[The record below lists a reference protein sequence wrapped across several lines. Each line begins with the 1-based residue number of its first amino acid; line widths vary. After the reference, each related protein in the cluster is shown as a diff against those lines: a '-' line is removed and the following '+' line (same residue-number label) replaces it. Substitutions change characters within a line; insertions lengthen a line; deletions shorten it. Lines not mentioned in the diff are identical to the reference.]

1 MTNPTSSTPF
11 SYQVGGSLPA
21 EYRGYV
27 ERQADRELY
36 DRLKSG
42 EYCFVFNSRQMGK
55 SSLRVRVMQKLAAEG
70 VACAV
75 IDPQTRG
82 TSLSEDQWYAGTIKR
97 LIDDLH
103 LQEKIDFSSWW
114 KDLAAQSISAVE
126 RFTYFIDRVLLAE
139 LSQDVVIFVEEID
152 NLLSLKFD
160 TDGFFILIRSFF
172 ERRAEDLRYR
182 RLTFA
187 FLGVATP
194 SDLIVSKHSLAF
206 NIGRAVEMSGF
217 QLQEAQPL
225 MQGLV
230 GKVDDP
236 QAVLQAVLYWTGGQ
250 PFLTQRVL
258 NLVVQEADLRLS
270 PPDLVAQVV
279 TSQLIDNWEA
289 QDVPPHLKTI
299 RDRIL
304 RSDERLRG
312 RLLGIYQQV
321 LDAEPPPLP
330 IPPLSPSPPL
340 SSRKEGGIIADESYE
355 QIQLRLTG
363 LVVKREGR
371 LKVYN
376 PIYAQVFNG
385 QWVAR
390 ALADLRPGFYGEAFK
405 AWQEAQEEQK
415 ESFLLRG
422 QALRDAETWAKGKR
436 LSKEDERFL
445 DDSQDVEK
453 RDMERR
459 FAAETE
465 ANQILT
471 AAREQA
477 ETELET
483 ANQALL
489 ETREESDKI
498 IKKANRRNKLSLL
511 GALGAIAIAAI
522 AVPISIKAVDDLKIA
537 RQDVQ
542 EAEGEKKQLEQDK
555 DQLNK
560 DKISLNRSL
569 EQTKTNKKQ
578 ADINAQKAKQ
588 LQLEAEQKLKQVNQN
603 LVAEKKH
610 LKQVTEIAQVT
621 IKAKEQQVQEVEK
634 QFTEATKN
642 TQDARNE
649 SKIAREE
656 KQQAQTQLL
665 EAQTQISEAQT
676 QLSEA
681 QTQLSEAQTQI
692 SEAQTQLNSVKDS
705 VSQTLA
711 LLDEVRNQVEVP
723 TERDSRILVTVKVDV
738 RQLTLTHQRLQATA
752 QSIGISIEKVSP
764 RSNISSIN
772 NLGANY
778 ANLGEYEKAIA
789 FYQQALDM
797 SRKIGDHLA
806 ESSNI
811 NNLAALYSVLGR
823 YGEAEPLLKQALTIR
838 KQKLGDNHPDTAAS
852 LNNLAELYRVQGRYS
867 EAEPLYKE
875 ALAIS
880 KQQLGDNHPLT
891 VAILNNLAALYDSQ
905 GRYSE
910 AGPLYKEALA
920 ISKQQL
926 GDNHPDVAQSLNNL
940 AELYLSQGRYSEAE
954 PILKQSL
961 AIRKQQLGD
970 NHPDVAQSLNNL
982 AELYLSQGRYSEAEP
997 LYKEALFIFKQQLGD
1012 NHPSTAT
1019 SLNNLAFLYQYQGR
1033 YSEAEPLYKE
1043 ALFIF
1048 KQQLGNNHPSTAASL
1063 NNLAFLY
1070 RIQGRYSEA
1079 EPLLKQ
1085 SLAIRKQQLGDN
1097 HPDVAQSLNN
1107 LAELYLSQG
1116 RYSEAEPLLKQS
1128 LAIRKQQLGDNH
1140 PDTAQS
1146 LNNLAEL
1153 YLSQGRYSEAE
1164 PLLKQSL
1171 AIRKQQL
1178 GDNHPDTAQS
1188 LNNLAELYLSQGRY
1202 SEAEPLLKQSLAIR
1216 KQQLGD
1222 NHPDT
1227 AQSLNN
1233 LAGLYQSQ
1241 GRYSEAEPLYKEALF
1256 IFKQQL
1262 GNNHPDVA
1270 QTLNNLATLYWNQGK
1285 YPEAD
1290 ELFSQGLQVEE
1301 YNFSQNLIA
1310 GDEFQKQAYIAIY
1323 SGTIDTVISRSLQS
1337 IPNNSEA
1344 TRLALKT
1351 ILQRK
1356 GRILDVL
1363 SNSLQILRQQVND
1376 PQSQELL
1383 TQFIATRTQ
1392 YANLIF
1398 EKLEDFP
1405 SPEIYRQ
1412 KLAELDTKAKQL
1424 EDQIS
1429 RRSAEFRSLS
1439 QPITLEGIQKLIPA
1453 NAALVE
1459 IVRYQPFNPKAP
1471 ENQRFGNPRY
1481 AVYILY
1487 PNGDIKAKDLGE
1499 AKPIDDKLIYFRDNL
1514 ADAKTPL
1521 PQLQKSAR
1529 QLDETLMQPIRQLLG
1544 NTKTILLSPD
1554 AALNLIPFEAL
1565 VDENNQYLVENYH
1578 ITYLTSGRD
1587 LLRLKD
1593 KFASQQSPL
1602 IVADPFYGKAG
1613 EKVALTLSEFTF
1625 PGLPGTEEEAKAI
1638 KNILPQATVLTGSQ
1652 ATENAVKQ
1660 AKKPHILHIATHGF
1674 FKPERNPG
1682 ERNSPLQGER
1692 NVIENPLLRSGL
1704 ILAGVTIGQSAG
1716 DDGILTALE
1725 ITGLNLVGTKLVVLS
1740 GSKTGLGDISVG
1752 EGIYGLRR
1760 AFVIAGAESQLISLW
1775 NVSDQATKDLMVAYY
1790 GRLIKGEG
1798 RSEALRQIQLEML
1811 KSENY
1816 QHPFYWASF
1825 IISGDWTPMEF
1836 SSSP

>member
-194 SDLIVSKHSLAF
+194 SDLIVSKRSSAF

-321 LDAEPPPLP
+321 LDAEPPPL
-330 IPPLSPSPPL
+330 

-355 QIQLRLTG
+355 QLQLRLTG

-422 QALRDAETWAKGKR
+422 QALREAETWAKGKR

-459 FAAETE
+459 LAAETE

-665 EAQTQISEAQT
+665 EAQTQ
-676 QLSEA
+676 L
-681 QTQLSEAQTQI
+681 
-692 SEAQTQLNSVKDS
+692 SEAQTQLNSV
-705 VSQTLA
+705 LA
-711 LLDEVRNQVEVP
+711 SLNGVRNQVGV
-723 TERDSRILVTVKVDV
+723 
-738 RQLTLTHQRLQATA
+738 
-752 QSIGISIEKVSP
+752 
-764 RSNISSIN
+764 
-772 NLGANY
+772 
-778 ANLGEYEKAIA
+778 
-789 FYQQALDM
+789 
-797 SRKIGDHLA
+797 
-806 ESSNI
+806 
-811 NNLAALYSVLGR
+811 
-823 YGEAEPLLKQALTIR
+823 
-838 KQKLGDNHPDTAAS
+838 
-852 LNNLAELYRVQGRYS
+852 S
-867 EAEPLYKE
+867 EAELLLQQS
-875 ALAIS
+875 LAI
-880 KQQLGDNHPLT
+880 
-891 VAILNNLAALYDSQ
+891 
-905 GRYSE
+905 R
-910 AGPLYKEALA
+910 
-920 ISKQQL
+920 KQQL

-954 PILKQSL
+954 PLLQQSLAIRKQQLGDNHPDVAQSLNNLAELYLSQGRYSESKPLLQQSL

-997 LYKEALFIFKQQLGD
+997 LYKQAL
-1012 NHPSTAT
+1012 T
-1019 SLNNLAFLYQYQGR
+1019 
-1033 YSEAEPLYKE
+1033 
-1043 ALFIF
+1043 
-1048 KQQLGNNHPSTAASL
+1048 
-1063 NNLAFLY
+1063 
-1070 RIQGRYSEA
+1070 
-1079 EPLLKQ
+1079 
-1085 SLAIRKQQLGDN
+1085 
-1097 HPDVAQSLNN
+1097 
-1107 LAELYLSQG
+1107 
-1116 RYSEAEPLLKQS
+1116 
-1128 LAIRKQQLGDNH
+1128 
-1140 PDTAQS
+1140 
-1146 LNNLAEL
+1146 
-1153 YLSQGRYSEAE
+1153 
-1164 PLLKQSL
+1164 
-1171 AIRKQQL
+1171 
-1178 GDNHPDTAQS
+1178 
-1188 LNNLAELYLSQGRY
+1188 
-1202 SEAEPLLKQSLAIR
+1202 IR

-1233 LAGLYQSQ
+1233 LAGLYWSQ
-1241 GRYSEAEPLYKEALF
+1241 DDIPQAINYL
-1256 IFKQQL
+1256 
-1262 GNNHPDVA
+1262 
-1270 QTLNNLATLYWNQGK
+1270 NQGL
-1285 YPEAD
+1285 A
-1290 ELFSQGLQVEE
+1290 VEE
-1301 YNFSQNLIA
+1301 YNLSKNLNI
-1310 GDEFQKQAYIAIY
+1310 GDDKQKQDYMAKVL
-1323 SGTIDTVISRSLQS
+1323 GTTNSVISLNLQAA
-1337 IPNNSEA
+1337 PNNPEA

-1351 ILQRK
+1351 ILERK
-1356 GRILDVL
+1356 GRILDVAT
-1363 SNSLQILRQQVND
+1363 NSLQILRQRTD
-1376 PQSQELL
+1376 DLESQQLL
-1383 TQFIATRTQ
+1383 TQLIEVRTQ
-1392 YANLIF
+1392 LSNLTFKKPDDI
-1398 EKLEDFP
+1398 P

-1412 KLAELDTKAKQL
+1412 QLNEVTAKAKEI
-1424 EDQIS
+1424 EDKIG
-1429 RRSAEFRSLS
+1429 RRSARFSSLS

-1459 IVRYQPFNPKAP
+1459 IVRYRPFNPKAP
-1471 ENQRFGNPRY
+1471 ENKRYGNPRY

-1514 ADAKTPL
+1514 ADAQTPL

-1529 QLDETLMQPIRQLLG
+1529 KLDETLMQPIRQLLG

-1565 VDENNQYLVENYH
+1565 VDKNNQYLVENYH

-1602 IVADPFYGKAG
+1602 IVAAPFYNKAG
-1613 EKVALTLSEFTF
+1613 KKSTITRSIYLSEFTF
-1625 PGLPGTEEEAKAI
+1625 SGLPGTEEEAKAI

-1660 AKKPHILHIATHGF
+1660 VKKPNILHIATHGF
-1674 FKPERNPG
+1674 FIKP
-1682 ERNSPLQGER
+1682 ER

-1704 ILAGVTIGQSAG
+1704 VLAGVTIGQSAG
-1716 DDGILTALE
+1716 DDGVLTALE
-1725 ITGLNLVGTKLVVLS
+1725 VTALNLVGTKL
-1740 GSKTGLGDISVG
+1740 
-1752 EGIYGLRR
+1752 
-1760 AFVIAGAESQLISLW
+1760 
-1775 NVSDQATKDLMVAYY
+1775 
-1790 GRLIKGEG
+1790 
-1798 RSEALRQIQLEML
+1798 
-1811 KSENY
+1811 
-1816 QHPFYWASF
+1816 
-1825 IISGDWTPMEF
+1825 
-1836 SSSP
+1836 

>member
-459 FAAETE
+459 LAAETE

-489 ETREESDKI
+489 ETREESGRI

-537 RQDVQ
+537 WQDVQ

-880 KQQLGDNHPLT
+880 KQQLGDNHPD
-891 VAILNNLAALYDSQ
+891 VAQSLNNLAELYLSQ

-910 AGPLYKEALA
+910 AEPILKQSLA
-920 ISKQQL
+920 IRKQQL

-954 PILKQSL
+954 PLLQQSL

-1116 RYSEAEPLLKQS
+1116 RYSEAEPLYKQA
-1128 LAIRKQQLGDNH
+1128 LTIRKQQLGDNH
-1140 PDTAQS
+1140 PDV
-1146 LNNLAEL
+1146 
-1153 YLSQGRYSEAE
+1153 
-1164 PLLKQSL
+1164 
-1171 AIRKQQL
+1171 
-1178 GDNHPDTAQS
+1178 AQS

-1471 ENQRFGNPRY
+1471 ENQRFGIPRY

-1638 KNILPQATVLTGSQ
+1638 KNILAQATVLTGSQ

-1660 AKKPHILHIATHGF
+1660 AKKPHILHIATHSF
-1674 FKPERNPG
+1674 FIKPERNPG

-1716 DDGILTALE
+1716 DDGVLTALE

>member
-422 QALRDAETWAKGKR
+422 QALREAETWAKGKR

-459 FAAETE
+459 LAAETE

-537 RQDVQ
+537 WQDVQ

-603 LVAEKKH
+603 LVAENKH

-880 KQQLGDNHPLT
+880 KQQLGDNHP
-891 VAILNNLAALYDSQ
+891 
-905 GRYSE
+905 
-910 AGPLYKEALA
+910 
-920 ISKQQL
+920 
-926 GDNHPDVAQSLNNL
+926 DVAQSLNNL

-954 PILKQSL
+954 PLLKQSL

-997 LYKEALFIFKQQLGD
+997 RYKEALDIFKQQLGD

-1070 RIQGRYSEA
+1070 RI
-1079 EPLLKQ
+1079 
-1085 SLAIRKQQLGDN
+1085 
-1097 HPDVAQSLNN
+1097 
-1107 LAELYLSQG
+1107 
-1116 RYSEAEPLLKQS
+1116 
-1128 LAIRKQQLGDNH
+1128 
-1140 PDTAQS
+1140 
-1146 LNNLAEL
+1146 
-1153 YLSQGRYSEAE
+1153 
-1164 PLLKQSL
+1164 
-1171 AIRKQQL
+1171 
-1178 GDNHPDTAQS
+1178 
-1188 LNNLAELYLSQGRY
+1188 QGRY

-1439 QPITLEGIQKLIPA
+1439 QPITLESIQKLIPA

-1459 IVRYQPFNPKAP
+1459 IVRYQPFNPKVP

-1514 ADAKTPL
+1514 ADAETRL

-1554 AALNLIPFEAL
+1554 AGLNLIPFEAL

-1613 EKVALTLSEFTF
+1613 EKVALTRSIDLSEFTF
-1625 PGLPGTEEEAKAI
+1625 SGLPGTEQEAKAI

-1660 AKKPHILHIATHGF
+1660 AKKPNILHIATHGF
-1674 FKPERNPG
+1674 FKPERN
-1682 ERNSPLQGER
+1682 
-1692 NVIENPLLRSGL
+1692 VIENPLLRSGL
-1704 ILAGVTIGQSAG
+1704 VLAGVKIGQSAG
-1716 DDGILTALE
+1716 DDGVLTALE
-1725 ITGLNLVGTKLVVLS
+1725 TTNLNLVGTKLVVLS
-1740 GSKTGLGDISVG
+1740 ACDTGKGDIKIGQGV
-1752 EGIYGLRR
+1752 YGLRR
-1760 AFVIAGAESQLISLW
+1760 ALVIAGSESQLISLW
-1775 NVSDQATKDLMVAYY
+1775 KVSDDATKDLMVAYY
-1790 GRLIKGEG
+1790 GRLQKGEG
-1798 RSEALRQIQLEML
+1798 RSEALRQIQLGML
-1811 KSENY
+1811 KGEK
-1816 QHPFYWASF
+1816 QKHPFYWASF
-1825 IISGDWTPMEF
+1825 IPSGDATSMEF
-1836 SSSP
+1836 SSYP